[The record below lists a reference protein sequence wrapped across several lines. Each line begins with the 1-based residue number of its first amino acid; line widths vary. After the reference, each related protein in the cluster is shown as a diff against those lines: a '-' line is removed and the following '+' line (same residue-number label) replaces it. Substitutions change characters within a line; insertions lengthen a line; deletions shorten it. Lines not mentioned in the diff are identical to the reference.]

1 MYAKLVAKV
10 NNIDTNG
17 FVLKTIYNTD
27 KSENKICDFL
37 ILVNLLK
44 NRLNARITEIES
56 NILSISNFY

>member
-17 FVLKTIYNTD
+17 FFLKTIYNTD